1 MRCRLLALLIV
12 HRRVGIWFGERS
24 YDRHPAARFR
34 AVSTVS
40 PWITTASKT
49 GPSNVGVVYKEKADD
64 SSYRARME
72 KTSAAFESCSLVSK
86 LITGGLGGAGC
97 DILVEE

>member
-24 YDRHPAARFR
+24 YDRHPFAQFR
-34 AVSTVS
+34 VVSTIS
-40 PWITTASKT
+40 PWIRTASET
-49 GPSNVGVVYKEKADD
+49 GPSGVVVVYKEKADD

-72 KTSAAFESCSLVSK
+72 KTSATFESCSLVSK
-86 LITGGLGGAGC
+86 LITGGQGGAGC
-97 DILVEE
+97 DILVGE